1 MSFGIC
7 GLEFA
12 GLADNMSTTSK
23 IKSYWSNK
31 FVLITGASSGLG
43 SALVEALAPYH
54 IHFCLLS
61 RREERMKELATK
73 LKSSGSSF
81 WIRGCDVRDRQ
92 AVYSAINAF
101 HRETG
106 RIDVAW
112 VNSGIGA
119 NTSFEKWDWDQ
130 VESVLDTNLKG
141 AIYTIRACLEIMV
154 PQGNGTIIGI
164 GSATSMRGLP
174 TRGIYGLTK
183 IGLDYFM
190 ESLAAEFPQLQF
202 TTIHPGF
209 VDTEINRG
217 QGYRIWLLPPEKA
230 ARLMI
235 RAVASKKKLYIYPFR
250 MKLLYHF
257 IRRLPASMYRSLARQ
272 IILHHYDRKENP
284 N

>member
-1 MSFGIC
+1 
-7 GLEFA
+7 
-12 GLADNMSTTSK
+12 MSTTSK